1 MASIEKIKPKLKDT
15 DSTKIFFTDLN
26 GRIMN
31 LPVNPEIIDSIMT
44 NGVGFDGSSVAGY
57 GTVDSSDRL
66 LFPDLDSFRLIEFT
80 DEKLAFFIGHIYN
93 EKGIRA
99 KADPRA
105 VLEKVLI
112 EAETDF
118 GFKFKVGP
126 EHEFFILD
134 ENEFG
139 EKIHSDQ
146 AMYFQSAPHDK
157 GEPVRNAIV
166 KILGECGIRF
176 EKTHHEVTPSQHEI
190 NLECADPLTA
200 ADRTVLFNYVT
211 QMVAS
216 EFGFHATFM
225 PKPFDDFNRNAFHIH
240 LSVANIEGDNLFYHA
255 DSQYNISENGKKFIG
270 GILKYA
276 RETSIVMA
284 STFNSY
290 KAYVMDRE
298 APVVRGWGFKNRS
311 SMVRVPYTNDPKNT
325 RIELRNPD
333 PAGNPYLQ
341 MAILI
346 AMGLRG
352 IKENLDCGQP
362 DIGSTYRRKYKYRVW
377 DRRFLPKSMYEALV
391 EAERSKFLKDVLG
404 DRIYESYMSLKIND
418 WEDHRVHVTPK
429 ELDKYL
435 NI

>member
-1 MASIEKIKPKLKDT
+1 
-15 DSTKIFFTDLN
+15 
-26 GRIMN
+26 
-31 LPVNPEIIDSIMT
+31 
-44 NGVGFDGSSVAGY
+44 
-57 GTVDSSDRL
+57 
-66 LFPDLDSFRLIEFT
+66 
-80 DEKLAFFIGHIYN
+80 
-93 EKGIRA
+93 
-99 KADPRA
+99 
-105 VLEKVLI
+105 
-112 EAETDF
+112 
-118 GFKFKVGP
+118 
-126 EHEFFILD
+126 
-134 ENEFG
+134 
-139 EKIHSDQ
+139 
-146 AMYFQSAPHDK
+146 MYFQSAPHDK
-157 GEPVRNAIV
+157 GESVRSAII

-176 EKTHHEVTPSQHEI
+176 EKSHHEVTPSQHEI

-211 QMVAS
+211 HMVAS

-240 LSVANIEGDNLFYHA
+240 LSVANLEGDNLFYHA

-341 MAILI
+341 MAVLI
-346 AMGLRG
+346 AMGLKG

-362 DIGSTYRRKYKYRVW
+362 DIGSTYRRKYKYRLW

-435 NI
+435 GI